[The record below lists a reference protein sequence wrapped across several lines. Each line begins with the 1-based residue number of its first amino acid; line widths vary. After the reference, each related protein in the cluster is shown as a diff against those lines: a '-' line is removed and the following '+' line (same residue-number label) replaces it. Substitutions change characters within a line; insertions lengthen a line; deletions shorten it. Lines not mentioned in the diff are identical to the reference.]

1 MSSGFI
7 TESEVIEIRKRRQE
21 EWEKVRK
28 ADDPK
33 ERPEEPYDNRSLYEK
48 LQEQKQK
55 KDLEYEEAHKLKNMI
70 KGLDDDEIEFLDLVD
85 RTKTEADRK
94 KEQEEEQELRDYRNR
109 VSILQEKSIDERLQA
124 EIVVNKTKREK
135 QPNSQQK
142 LLKGVVIKKPENQK
156 RKIDEVDNSEETNVK
171 KQKNPENQKKKID
184 EVDNSDETNVKK
196 QKKPENQKRKID
208 EIDNSEETNVK
219 EQAII
224 DVDDKSTKNTQT
236 PVAEEASNTG
246 LKCVAILPGIGCYQ
260 DSSSDNDDSS
270 DSDDEPSP
278 CRQIDLLGRKIVIKQ
293 AESK

>member
-7 TESEVIEIRKRRQE
+7 TESEVVEIRKRRQE

-94 KEQEEEQELRDYRNR
+94 KELEEEQELRDYRNR

-156 RKIDEVDNSEETNVK
+156 RKIDE
-171 KQKNPENQKKKID
+171 
-184 EVDNSDETNVKK
+184 
-196 QKKPENQKRKID
+196 
-208 EIDNSEETNVK
+208 IDNSEETSVK
-219 EQAII
+219 KQAII
-224 DVDDKSTKNTQT
+224 DVDDKSTLNTKT
-236 PVAEEASNTG
+236 PITEEASNTG

-260 DSSSDNDDSS
+260 DSSSENDDSS
-270 DSDDEPSP
+270 DSDEEPTP
-278 CRQIDLLGRKIVIKQ
+278 CRRIDLLGRKIEIKE